1 MLKLCGI
8 SLKLIIVVKFLKIEK
23 KLNFW
28 ISIFTLLMD
37 GYKLNLVTP
46 LERAEQLKIGS
57 LINFN

>member
-1 MLKLCGI
+1 MLKLCDI